1 MKKLFLILAFFSAS
15 AFAQSKLDGNE
26 MLEIMKDSQL
36 SDNFYMG
43 YIAGVANMMA
53 CTPPKT
59 TIGQIYDVVKVYLEQ
74 NPATRHE
81 FRGTLVFRALA
92 DAYPCKQEIVAK
104 SKKPV

>member
-26 MLEIMKDSQL
+26 MLEKMKESQL

-43 YIAGVANMMA
+43 YISGIANMMA

-59 TIGQIYDVVKVYLEQ
+59 TVGQIYDVVQNYLEQ

-81 FRGTLVFRALA
+81 FRGTLVYRALA
-92 DAYPCKQEIVAK
+92 DAYPCKQEVATK
-104 SKKPV
+104 PKKPA